1 MYTFTHDGVTI
12 TVQPAEQGRHTVVFL
27 NGLFGGGWMWEPVVA
42 TLTAAGY
49 GTVVTTEP
57 LAAHE
62 TAEDIPALLQSIS
75 LLIDTLP
82 DSSPILCGNSIGAF
96 VAMELAAAEPS
107 RWAGVILSGAPGL
120 GDEQAADT
128 VGSAL
133 RDPSLKLGDR
143 IAGELIHDKEL
154 ITPELVQRCTE
165 ALTPRILLRAGRALR
180 ATRGYDARPL
190 LGRIDTS
197 CPPRLRRLRRGEL
210 AREMA
215 GRCPDVPR
223 RRLRRDRRS
232 GPFADAREA
241 GRVLGP
247 RGFLARHHCRA
258 APVGHRLTAIA
269 LEENQ

>member
-62 TAEDIPALLQSIS
+62 TAQDIPALLQSIS

-82 DSSPILCGNSIGAF
+82 DSSPILCGNSMGAF

-120 GDEQAADT
+120 GDEQPANT
-128 VGSAL
+128 VGSSL
-133 RDPSLKLGDR
+133 RDPSQKLGDR
-143 IAGELIHDKEL
+143 IADKMIHDKDL
-154 ITPELVQRCTE
+154 ITPELVERCTE
-165 ALTPRILLRAGRALR
+165 ALSPRILLRAGRALR

-190 LGRIDTS
+190 LGRIDI
-197 CPPRLRRLRRGEL
+197 PVLL
-210 AREMA
+210 AFGACDEVSSPA
-215 GRCPDVPR
+215 KW
-223 RRLRRDRRS
+223 
-232 GPFADAREA
+232 
-241 GRVLGP
+241 
-247 RGFLARHHCRA
+247 RA
-258 APVGHRLTAIA
+258 AASMFPDADYVEIAGAGHSPM
-269 LEENQ
+269 LEKPEVFSDLVASWLDTVPAPQQLSERSR

>member
-1 MYTFTHDGVTI
+1 MYTFSHDGVTI
-12 TVQPAEQGRHTVVFL
+12 TVQPAAQGRHTVVFL
-27 NGLFGGGWMWEPVVA
+27 NGLFGGGWIWEPVVA

-57 LAAHE
+57 LAAHQ

-82 DSSPILCGNSIGAF
+82 DASPILCGNSMGAF

-120 GDEQAADT
+120 GDEPAANN

-133 RDPSLKLGDR
+133 RDPSQKLGDR
-143 IAGELIHDKEL
+143 IADRLIHDKEL
-154 ITPELVQRCTE
+154 ITPALVQRCTE

-190 LGRIDTS
+190 LGRIDI
-197 CPPRLRRLRRGEL
+197 P
-210 AREMA
+210 
-215 GRCPDVPR
+215 
-223 RRLRRDRRS
+223 
-232 GPFADAREA
+232 
-241 GRVLGP
+241 VLLVFGACDEVSSP
-247 RGFLARHHCRA
+247 AKWRA
-258 APVGHRLTAIA
+258 AVSMFPDADYVEIAGAGHSPMLEKPDEFSAHVTAWLDTIHAPA
-269 LEENQ
+269 LR